1 MLVKQLSLLF
11 ESRPNYKMEN
21 FVAGGNEE
29 LVESLGTMLMSG
41 SQERFYYIWGSQAS
55 GKTHL
60 LTAVYKKLLEKKGR
74 SVLFFGDGSLQ
85 KNDLNSE
92 GSTIIVDNVHL
103 LDKVEQHIIF
113 NWYNYMLSNS
123 GYMIVSGDH
132 PPALL
137 SVREDLKTR
146 LGSGLVYRIKALT
159 DNEKIDVINRYCTE
173 RGFALS
179 GDVLNYVVT
188 HESRDL
194 AHLLELVD
202 GIDSYSIQTHRRI
215 TIPLVKEYF
224 EINQ

>member
-55 GKTHL
+55 G
-60 LTAVYKKLLEKKGR
+60 KGR